1 MKLKINDETKLELK
15 EATKG
20 LSIEVVEAVFNV
32 INIFIKATP
41 NKIDDL
47 ILMFLP
53 KAKDFILDKLKSD

>member
-1 MKLKINDETKLELK
+1 MKLKMNEEIKTELK

-20 LSIEVVEAVFNV
+20 LTVEVVEAVFDV

-41 NKIDDL
+41 NKIDDI

-53 KAKDFILDKLKSD
+53 KAKDFILDKLKD